1 MLDTGFLTP
10 RGLPLFSM
18 KELAKELLNY
28 LFTHHQNLVKVKS
41 KSRTRRMMAVIE
53 RVKTLFNLHDYK
65 PLGVDTA
72 MPDDFGYVG
81 PQKPLRGVDMILNPE
96 GQRQV
101 RAGESGGVVL

>member
-1 MLDTGFLTP
+1 
-10 RGLPLFSM
+10 M

-101 RAGESGGVVL
+101 RAGET